1 MTDYSKITQS
11 EEVITLLKEIDKI
24 ESRVRE
30 LDEKA
35 LEKYKEE
42 KMSDSNSY

>member
-24 ESRVRE
+24 EARVRE

-42 KMSDSNSY
+42 KMSDSNGY

>member
-11 EEVITLLKEIDKI
+11 EEVITLLREIDKI
-24 ESRVRE
+24 EARVRE

-42 KMSDSNSY
+42 KMSDSNGY